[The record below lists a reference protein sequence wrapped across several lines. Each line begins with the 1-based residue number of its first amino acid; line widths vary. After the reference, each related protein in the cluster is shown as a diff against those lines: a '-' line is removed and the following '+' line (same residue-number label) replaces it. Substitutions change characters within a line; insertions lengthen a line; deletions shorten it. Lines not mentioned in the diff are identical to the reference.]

1 MNEKL
6 KYALTTKHFILSY
19 IMMFTGVI
27 YFQYITNIFKPF
39 GEFMGHNDQ
48 YLTFISSI
56 GMIMNCLARLSGGL
70 ILEKIDFKI
79 FYGFI
84 LLMSS
89 TLAFSF

>member
-1 MNEKL
+1 
-6 KYALTTKHFILSY
+6 
-19 IMMFTGVI
+19 
-27 YFQYITNIFKPF
+27 
-39 GEFMGHNDQ
+39 MGHNDQ

-89 TLAFSF
+89 TLAFSFLRVGESDAIFALYLALTYFV